1 MNDPLASWR
10 RKPASPIE
18 SAPAEKEV
26 EQYLAFDAKDRVS
39 RLKILRARYPGRSPN
54 YSLLL
59 DIVYSGNGVTQIV
72 LVFTFMMVFIKGRN
86 MLTLL
91 KALEMQTADFI
102 QEFDPKRW
110 RKPAD
115 ADAAIIEAIEVKLK
129 EAGPGLVDA
138 EKWCVPDSGQIV
150 H

>member
-1 MNDPLASWR
+1 MNDVLANWR
-10 RKPASPIE
+10 RKPSASPE
-18 SAPAEKEV
+18 PEPTAKET

-39 RLKILRARYPGRSPN
+39 RLKILRSRHPGRSPN

-86 MLTLL
+86 MLSLL
-91 KALEMQTADFI
+91 RALEMQTADYV
-102 QEFDPKRW
+102 QEYDAKHW
-110 RKPAD
+110 RKPTD
-115 ADAAIIEAIEVKLK
+115 ADAAIIESIEVKLK

-138 EKWCVPDSGQIV
+138 EKWCAPDSGQSV